1 MLTLKTRLPFNT
13 TRIITTVAMMIGK
26 EQKRYSSLTMETLN
40 PLVKEV
46 EYAVRGR
53 IANFFLILITVFFFY
68 IKGPIVIRAGDIEK
82 QLKVVN
88 ILDSD

>member
-1 MLTLKTRLPFNT
+1 
-13 TRIITTVAMMIGK
+13 MMIGK

-53 IANFFLILITVFFFY
+53 TANFFLILITVFFLFY